1 MKHDPKRY
9 LSDMLDGCR
18 FVEGLTRG
26 KTIENYRRDRTFRSA
41 LERELQN
48 IGEALRQLEAKHP
61 EVAAKLSEHE
71 KIVRFRHALVHGY
84 DEVKPRLVWDVVET
98 KIPVLRGELEALLG
112 SA

>member
-1 MKHDPKRY
+1 
-9 LSDMLDGCR
+9 MLDGCR
-18 FVEGLTRG
+18 FVEELTRG
-26 KTIENYRRDRTFRSA
+26 KTIDDYKRDRTFRSA

-61 EVAAKLSEHE
+61 ETAAKLSEHE

-84 DEVKPRLVWDVVET
+84 DEVKPRLVWDVVEA
-98 KIPVLRGELEALLG
+98 KIPVLLAELETLLG